1 MLHLYSVPFNF
12 SPFTLLLL
20 LHLPQL
26 LSFTSLTSHAC
37 ETSSPNSSTLPS
49 LHLPVSEVSCF
60 PTSWVPAGKSL
71 WAQKW
76 QCFCSTFSNAA
87 TQQPSPR
94 ATREVLEGKDGW
106 TTPLAI
112 GVRDEMWPVQRS
124 FRRLSLSEVALA
136 LWVTQMA
143 SAGQTIN
150 PWKSLIIKV
159 SCSKCLYHHP

>member
-12 SPFTLLLL
+12 SPFSLLLL
-20 LHLPQL
+20 LHLPQP

-37 ETSSPNSSTLPS
+37 ETSSPKSSTLPS

-87 TQQPSPR
+87 TQQPPGN
-94 ATREVLEGKDGW
+94 TRGAWGEGWMDNPTSNRRERRNVACAKKFQE
-106 TTPLAI
+106 AF
-112 GVRDEMWPVQRS
+112 PVWGSTSSQSDTGGFSRPNNKPQEE
-124 FRRLSLSEVALA
+124 FNHQGFL
-136 LWVTQMA
+136 
-143 SAGQTIN
+143 
-150 PWKSLIIKV
+150 
-159 SCSKCLYHHP
+159 